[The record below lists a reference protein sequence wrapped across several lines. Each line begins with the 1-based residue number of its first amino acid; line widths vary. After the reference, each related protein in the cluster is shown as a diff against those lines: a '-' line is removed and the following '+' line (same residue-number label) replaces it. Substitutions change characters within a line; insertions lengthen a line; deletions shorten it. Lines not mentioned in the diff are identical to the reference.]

1 MPLTD
6 AQIRNARPSDKDRK
20 LYDGR
25 NLYVII
31 KARTGSRLWRFDYR
45 LEGKRRTLSMGKYPD
60 VGIKL
65 ARERRE
71 EARQLVAQGRDPSDE
86 RRAGKTSADANDR
99 GTFERIAR
107 EWFEAQK
114 PRWKPSHSSRILLR
128 LDNDVF
134 PFLGPR
140 PISEISPPEI
150 LEVLQR
156 VIERGTI
163 DTAHRI
169 KQNIGQVFR
178 YAVAHGLA
186 ERDIAADLRDALP
199 SAPERHYPTITNP
212 EAIGGLL
219 RAIEGFQGQVVTRQA
234 LRLLPLVFVRPGEL
248 RGAEWN
254 EFDLDKATWK
264 IPAERMKRGR
274 PHLVPLADQSVQL
287 LRELHPRTGD
297 GRLVFPGLR
306 SPDRPISDNT
316 LTGALRRLG
325 YSKDEMVAHGFRA
338 MASTTLNESGLWSI
352 DAIEFQLAHTQGN
365 SIRAA
370 YNYAQRMDER
380 REMMQW
386 WADWLADVRD
396 RTPVGLMLGSTTFP
410 PLKPE

>member
-156 VIERGTI
+156 VR
-163 DTAHRI
+163 
-169 KQNIGQVFR
+169 
-178 YAVAHGLA
+178 
-186 ERDIAADLRDALP
+186 
-199 SAPERHYPTITNP
+199 
-212 EAIGGLL
+212 
-219 RAIEGFQGQVVTRQA
+219 
-234 LRLLPLVFVRPGEL
+234 
-248 RGAEWN
+248 
-254 EFDLDKATWK
+254 
-264 IPAERMKRGR
+264 
-274 PHLVPLADQSVQL
+274 
-287 LRELHPRTGD
+287 
-297 GRLVFPGLR
+297 
-306 SPDRPISDNT
+306 
-316 LTGALRRLG
+316 
-325 YSKDEMVAHGFRA
+325 
-338 MASTTLNESGLWSI
+338 
-352 DAIEFQLAHTQGN
+352 
-365 SIRAA
+365 
-370 YNYAQRMDER
+370 
-380 REMMQW
+380 
-386 WADWLADVRD
+386 
-396 RTPVGLMLGSTTFP
+396 
-410 PLKPE
+410 